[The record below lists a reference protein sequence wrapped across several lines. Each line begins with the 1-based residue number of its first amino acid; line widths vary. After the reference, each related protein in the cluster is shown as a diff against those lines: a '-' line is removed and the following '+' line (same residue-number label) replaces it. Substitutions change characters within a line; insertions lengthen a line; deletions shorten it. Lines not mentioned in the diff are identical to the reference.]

1 MTPRDE
7 AIRVIREQTL
17 VSDLATSKDIAR
29 KLEYAGLLA
38 PDAPE
43 PGVFKDGA
51 EVEWDTLD
59 GYVNVENGLIIVA
72 HDERA
77 EGDTPEKDAQL
88 WPEPGQ
94 LKFLNPAA
102 AEEIGE
108 LLIAAAKYA
117 AEEETEVTE

>member
-1 MTPRDE
+1 MSNRDK
-7 AIRVIREQTL
+7 V
-17 VSDLATSKDIAR
+17 VKLAAKELQFGARDGIYLGERIADV
-29 KLEYAGLLA
+29 LANAGLLA

-59 GYVNVENGLIIVA
+59 GYVNIENGLIIVA
-72 HDERA
+72 HDERV
-77 EGDTPEKDAQL
+77 EGDPPEKDAQL

-117 AEEETEVTE
+117 KRGQP

>member
-1 MTPRDE
+1 MSNRDE

-59 GYVNVENGLIIVA
+59 GYVNVENGLILVA
-72 HDERA
+72 HDERV
-77 EGDTPEKDAQL
+77 EGDPPEKDEQL
-88 WPEPGQ
+88 SPELGR

-117 AEEETEVTE
+117 KRGQP

>member
-1 MTPRDE
+1 MSNRDE
-7 AIRVIREQTL
+7 V
-17 VSDLATSKDIAR
+17 VKLAAKELQFGARDGIYLGERIADA
-29 KLEYAGLLA
+29 LADAGLLA

-59 GYVNVENGLIIVA
+59 GYVNVENGLILVA
-72 HDERA
+72 HDERV
-77 EGDTPEKDAQL
+77 EGDSPEKDEQL
-88 WPEPGQ
+88 SPELGR

-117 AEEETEVTE
+117 KRGQP